1 MICPSV
7 LQCFYCEDVFTYI
20 RRAREEA
27 EESGN
32 LYAISLLERLE
43 KTLKLARRPD
53 VVYADDLA
61 EALDRGGTAE
71 WVLDSDKIT
80 VCSYC
85 ECQAPQQLFVSIP
98 TFHADIRTDKTRYC
112 PNCGRKMAKVN
123 APK

>member
-1 MICPSV
+1 
-7 LQCFYCEDVFTYI
+7 VFAYI
-20 RRAREEA
+20 RMVREEA

-43 KTLKLARRPD
+43 KMLKMAGRPD

-61 EALDRGGTAE
+61 KALDRGGTAE

-85 ECQAPQQLFVSIP
+85 ECQAPQQLFVSVP
-98 TFHADIRTDKTRYC
+98 TFHADIRTVKTRYC
-112 PNCGRKMAKVN
+112 PNCGRKMEKIIPSN
-123 APK
+123 HPQR